1 MRSTALALIA
11 CTAFASLPTTPAAA
25 ALVTGDRLHAACSA
39 NEESRTYGEDIAW
52 CRAYISGVYD
62 DLMATREMDKKDSC
76 EPAGLTPTEVVDTI
90 LKNMRDQPA
99 FHDGAA
105 SNLVRVSIIGA
116 WPACSEVTEESSESG
131 FSAAE

>member
-1 MRSTALALIA
+1 MRSAAFAFMA
-11 CTAFASLPTTPAAA
+11 CTALLSVPTAPADA
-25 ALVTGDRLHAACSA
+25 ALLTGDRLHAACSA
-39 NEESRTYGEDIAW
+39 TEESRTYGEDIAW

-62 DLMATREMDKKDSC
+62 SLMTSREMDKKDSC

-131 FSAAE
+131 ASATQ

>member
-1 MRSTALALIA
+1 MRSAALAFLA
-11 CTAFASLPTTPAAA
+11 CTALFSLPAAPAAA
-25 ALVTGDRLHAACSA
+25 ALVTGDRLHASCSA
-39 NEESRTYGEDIAW
+39 TEESRTYGEDIAW

-99 FHDGAA
+99 FNDGAA

-116 WPACSEVTEESSESG
+116 WPSCSEVTEN
-131 FSAAE
+131 AEANAEGAS